1 MSVKMDFRSEDL
13 EKMESL
19 VTVFPTQIVML
30 QPVSYVSEDGLQ
42 IRGFGEDGKPCYEG
56 KSLLLLLLCSIKQ
69 LNQYSQKILFLLGK
83 KTVK

>member
-42 IRGFGEDGKPCYEG
+42 IRGFGEDGKP
-56 KSLLLLLLCSIKQ
+56 L
-69 LNQYSQKILFLLGK
+69 
-83 KTVK
+83 

>member
-30 QPVSYVSEDGLQ
+30 QPVSYVNEDRLQ

-56 KSLLLLLLCSIKQ
+56 KSLLLLFKHILLIIITFFS
-69 LNQYSQKILFLLGK
+69 
-83 KTVK
+83 